1 MRIIPSCKET
11 AGLVSQS
18 LDGKLPWL
26 DRLGMRY
33 HLLICNVCRRYEK
46 QIRWI
51 ESRIKAVPADGKEK
65 LDPEFSRNLRRMIR
79 GQESDPSERT

>member
-1 MRIIPSCKET
+1 MRIMPSCKET

-33 HLLICNVCRRYEK
+33 HLLICKFCRRYEK

-51 ESRIKAVPADGKEK
+51 ESRVKDVPAGGKEK
-65 LDPEFSRNLRRMIR
+65 LDPDFSRDLRRMLQ
-79 GQESDPSERT
+79 GPDSDPSERK